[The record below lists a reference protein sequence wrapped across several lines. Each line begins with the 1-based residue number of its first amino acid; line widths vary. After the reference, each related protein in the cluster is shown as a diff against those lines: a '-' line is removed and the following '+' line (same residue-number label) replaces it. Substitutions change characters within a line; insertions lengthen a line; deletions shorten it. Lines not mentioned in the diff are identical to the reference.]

1 MHSVVSVFLDEERPL
16 PTELLSLCLQYAG
29 LIRIGRKSLH
39 FTINLRPVSAGPRL
53 GARFPRRCP

>member
-1 MHSVVSVFLDEERPL
+1 MQSVVSVYLDEERPL

-39 FTINLRPVSAGPRL
+39 FTINLRPVRAGPRL

>member
-16 PTELLSLCLQYAG
+16 PTEVLSLCLQYAG

-39 FTINLRPVSAGPRL
+39 FTINLRPVSAAPRL

>member
-16 PTELLSLCLQYAG
+16 PTEVLSLCLQYAG

-53 GARFPRRCP
+53 GVRFPRRCQ